1 MFTQFLNSFFSGQ
14 LVSQGHAGLWSRCL
28 RVYDLSW
35 GDAASMEYNCLHNY
49 NATNGSLQFS
59 CKHCRNALNKTQ
71 IFKPMP

>member
-1 MFTQFLNSFFSGQ
+1 MNELQKTYSFFNTHFLGQ

-49 NATNGSLQFS
+49 NTTNGSLQFS
-59 CKHCRNALNKTQ
+59 CKYDLNTHN
-71 IFKPMP
+71 IT